1 MTILE
6 RFVIIMYNR
15 TSECTD
21 LDSAHKFL
29 FTKKSRQLELLPP
42 TSNAFMQHVKRT
54 IYQAVHCWGQCLQSQ
69 PIKHDPSQWGWSK
82 NDDEWNPV
90 WTTLPQVS
98 QICSELRHCSCQKGC
113 LGNCKCVKANL
124 SCTALCHC
132 DGECIRHSY
141 LAL

>member
-15 TSECTD
+15 TSECTY
-21 LDSAHKFL
+21 LDSARKYR
-29 FTKKSRQLELLPP
+29 FTKKSRQLGFTPTHIKYIHAACQTNHLSSSSLL
-42 TSNAFMQHVKRT
+42 
-54 IYQAVHCWGQCLQSQ
+54 GQCLQS
-69 PIKHDPSQWGWSK
+69 PLKYDPSRWGWSK
-82 NDDEWNPV
+82 NDDEWIPV

-98 QICSELRHCSCQKGC
+98 QICSELQHCSCKKGC

-132 DGECIRHSY
+132 DGECNRH
-141 LAL
+141 